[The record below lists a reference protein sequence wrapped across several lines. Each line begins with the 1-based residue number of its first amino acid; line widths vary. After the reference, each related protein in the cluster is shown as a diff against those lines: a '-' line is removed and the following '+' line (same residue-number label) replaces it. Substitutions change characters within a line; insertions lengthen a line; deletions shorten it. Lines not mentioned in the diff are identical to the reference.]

1 MATGIAVGRDI
12 EDELAEL
19 YSSVTVE
26 IVRITPAIA
35 QRMLSRNK
43 RNRPLS
49 ETHVKNLSD
58 SFLAGDMILN
68 GETIIFDIDEYL
80 LNGQHRLQA
89 CIETKTP
96 WDSIVIRGIDPEAF
110 KTLDS
115 GRKRSTADTL
125 TMQGESHAANIASA
139 AQALIAFVDF
149 GGAVR
154 HTTTHARKATP
165 AAVER
170 VLAAHPRLRQSVYAM
185 RKSKRYDNQNGYL
198 LHYLFSTV
206 DPRLAKDF
214 AEVLAAGH
222 TDIGRP
228 FVRLRETL
236 LVDDKGKRNDMRR
249 MNAAKAVKAFNAERR
264 GQRVK
269 QLKFHK
275 NEAFP
280 SIDGLDYDAVGK
292 GV

>member
-1 MATGIAVGRDI
+1 MATGIAVGCDI
-12 EDELAEL
+12 EDELVEL

-26 IVRITPAIA
+26 IMRITPAIA

-68 GETIIFDIDEYL
+68 GEAIIFDIDEYL
-80 LNGQHRLQA
+80 LNGQHRLSA
-89 CIETKTP
+89 CIESKTP

-115 GRKRSTADTL
+115 GRKRSAADTL
-125 TMQGESHAANIASA
+125 TMQGESHAANIAAA

-154 HTTTHARKATP
+154 ETTTHARKATP
-165 AAVER
+165 TAVDR
-170 VLAAHPRLRQSVYAM
+170 VLAAHPKLRESVYAM
-185 RKSKRYDNQNGYL
+185 RKSKLYDNQNGYL

-206 DPRLAKDF
+206 DARLAKDF
-214 AEVLAAGH
+214 VEILAGGH
-222 TDIGRP
+222 SDMGRP

-236 LVDDKGKRNDMRR
+236 ILNGKRNDLRR
-249 MNAAKAVKAFNAERR
+249 ANAAKAVKAFNAERR
-264 GQRVK
+264 GERPK
-269 QLKFHK
+269 LLKFY
-275 NEAFP
+275 NTEDFP
-280 SIDGLDYDAVGK
+280 TIDGLDYEAIEASV
-292 GV
+292 